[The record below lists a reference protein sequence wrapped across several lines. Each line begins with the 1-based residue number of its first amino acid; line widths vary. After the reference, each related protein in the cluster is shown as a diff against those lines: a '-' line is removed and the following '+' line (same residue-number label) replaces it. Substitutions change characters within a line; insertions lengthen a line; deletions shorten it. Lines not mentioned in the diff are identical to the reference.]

1 MALYFFRKEK
11 NKTMEI
17 EISGKMYQ
25 LKATL
30 KFMECVEPLKKVKT
44 EGGEEVELGLANL
57 ITQARDTGD
66 PRALRD
72 LIFYLNEGQN
82 PRMTK
87 QTANLL
93 IDDENT
99 DLEALA
105 GEIFDFLYAANVS
118 RMRLKALGFLPEE
131 KKETKDLKA

>member
-1 MALYFFRKEK
+1 
-11 NKTMEI
+11 MEI

-44 EGGEEVELGLANL
+44 EGGEEVELGLADL

-105 GEIFDFLYAANVS
+105 GEIFDFLHAANVS

-131 KKETKDLKA
+131 EKKEAKDLKA